1 MCRCA
6 VGDAEITC
14 FDREWAALSGAYS
27 THQKMNV
34 DERRVAVAG
43 IARYVE
49 TKEECQRRASTLA
62 PKSDRAE
69 QERRWRD
76 WGRICVTGSI

>member
-1 MCRCA
+1 VSRCA

-14 FDREWAALSGAYS
+14 FDREWAALSGAYA

-43 IARYVE
+43 ISRYVE
-49 TKEECQRRASTLA
+49 TKKESQRRASTLR
-62 PKSDRAE
+62 PKSDPR
-69 QERRWRD
+69 
-76 WGRICVTGSI
+76 